1 MPRIGIQI
9 QAADYLRFKAL
20 LPNEERLGKNYS
32 DWIKRR
38 ADEDSS
44 YPEGVRNITVLPE
57 DFRLYCLQIG
67 QRPSYSVLEA
77 FAVSKSREQ
86 K

>member
-1 MPRIGIQI
+1 MARIGIQI
-9 QAADYLRFKAL
+9 LAADYLRFKAL

-32 DWIKRR
+32 EWVKRR
-38 ADEDSS
+38 ADEDSL
-44 YPEGVRNITVLPE
+44 YPEGVTNVTVLPE
-57 DFRLYCLQIG
+57 DFRLYCLQIS

-77 FAVSKSREQ
+77 FAVSKSREP